1 MKQSISSHEAS
12 EFAPSLLHHLPVSR
26 RSQVLR
32 QVLQHQLPP
41 WHCKAWWSSIVW
53 LGLAV
58 GYEYADH
65 VKSKSVDQNKALHHD
80 SSWWF
85 NMIQQKMM
93 KPFLQALP
101 TCSSLPRCVVAR
113 DLWWQWPDA
122 TVAETHKH
130 TSTRERTHTH
140 TLTHTSTKDSKVT
153 GSVKLQNSNSISMQ
167 GSQVCIFLR
176 RNQANIIAFR
186 KQYCRGNL
194 RYIVMA
200 ELFRAVNISITWQGL
215 RPC

>member
-122 TVAETHKH
+122 TVAECTQTHKH
-130 TSTRERTHTH
+130 PRTHTH
-140 TLTHTSTKDSKVT
+140 TLSHTHPLRILRLQVQSNCKTQTASPCKVHKYASSYAENKPTS
-153 GSVKLQNSNSISMQ
+153 
-167 GSQVCIFLR
+167 LR
-176 RNQANIIAFR
+176 FASSTVVEI
-186 KQYCRGNL
+186 CDT
-194 RYIVMA
+194 
-200 ELFRAVNISITWQGL
+200 S
-215 RPC
+215 